1 MDERNLH
8 QDVVALVLKCDNCKK
23 VYKTADGLKR
33 HQDLKHKKSRY
44 KITNTLLRQAVEESI
59 LKLVDDKCYPKV
71 EREKLLALKVSS
83 EEVELL
89 HNEISHILDTY
100 KGNTDK
106 YYNLFFNYFLSE
118 NIFTKKINKLYGTVV
133 ALELSTK
140 LLSIIKS
147 DGQSKD
153 VDEIPSEI
161 TKNELQGMQYLGGY
175 IFHKLYKKFRNS
187 KKWQCDF
194 NQQCINILLAAQTD
208 KDEDQ
213 ILNNIRDRGGL
224 WLINEY
230 CQNIFQISETIFRE
244 KTKRVTNKIDS
255 HEIVENILKD
265 SDVNS
270 NFGYLCDNAAC
281 HVDKEVSLN
290 LLKTIIQL
298 YVRVRSFSHAKDIKE
313 KYQIK
318 NKSVKQKSLRAGLK
332 MKKADET

>member
-1 MDERNLH
+1 M
-8 QDVVALVLKCDNCKK
+8 LKCDNCKK

-140 LLSIIKS
+140 LLSVIKS

-187 KKWQCDF
+187 KKWQRDF

-244 KTKRVTNKIDS
+244 KNKEGDK
-255 HEIVENILKD
+255 KD
-265 SDVNS
+265 R
-270 NFGYLCDNAAC
+270 LP
-281 HVDKEVSLN
+281 
-290 LLKTIIQL
+290 
-298 YVRVRSFSHAKDIKE
+298 
-313 KYQIK
+313 
-318 NKSVKQKSLRAGLK
+318 
-332 MKKADET
+332 

>member
-8 QDVVALVLKCDNCKK
+8 QDVVAQVLKCDSCKK

-33 HQDLKHKKSRY
+33 HQEIKRKKTRY
-44 KITNTLLRQAVEESI
+44 KVTNTILRQAVEEAI

-71 EREKLLALKVSS
+71 EREKLLAVKVSS
-83 EEVELL
+83 EEVEIL
-89 HNEISHILDTY
+89 HNEMSHILDTY
-100 KGNTDK
+100 KGNSDK
-106 YYNLFFNYFLSE
+106 YYNLFFNYFSSE

-161 TKNELQGMQYLGGY
+161 TKYELQGMQYLGGY

-194 NQQCINILLAAQTD
+194 NQQCINILLAGQIE
-208 KDEDQ
+208 KDEEQ

-230 CQNIFQISETIFRE
+230 CQNIFQISETIFRG
-244 KTKRVTNKIDS
+244 KTKTLTNKIDS
-255 HEIVENILKD
+255 HDIVENILKD

-270 NFGYLCDNAAC
+270 NFRYLCDNAAC
-281 HVDKEVSLN
+281 PVDKEVSLN
-290 LLKTIIQL
+290 LLKLIIQL

-313 KYQIK
+313 KYQMK
-318 NKSVKQKSLRAGLK
+318 NKSVKQKSLRTGLK